1 MQDILQV
8 LEESS
13 SLHIGVLCSKLM
25 ATQVVQLVKSPPAMQ
40 ETWVRSMG
48 WEDLLEKEMATH
60 CSVLAWRLPWT
71 EESCDPMDCSPP
83 LSLEFSRQEYWSGLP
98 FPSPGDFP
106 NPGIKPQSPV
116 LQADS
121 LLSERLGKPK
131 TSTDAF

>member
-40 ETWVRSMG
+40 ETWVQSMG

-71 EESCDPMDCSPP
+71 EESCGLQSMGSQCSK
-83 LSLEFSRQEYWSGLP
+83 LNF
-98 FPSPGDFP
+98 
-106 NPGIKPQSPV
+106 V
-116 LQADS
+116 LQSNTGGVDPQFVDIICH
-121 LLSERLGKPK
+121 LNMRICFK
-131 TSTDAF
+131 